1 MRFREPPRNNSRMAF
16 CVKLRGRSP
25 SLQATRRNS
34 LLWTIPIIRLP
45 IHSLLA
51 FQTSSCAALHRL
63 SFSSPAP
70 ASRHHTEFWK
80 ISKYKTQRKSKKPK
94 TTLIIV
100 VNQWWQ
106 NQNLTHRHL
115 QIQSFKTWWVKITK
129 RTVWNCMQYQAS
141 KKEINLY
148 NNQNPSSE
156 RKATLFSQSKDWK
169 GFSEENF

>member
-1 MRFREPPRNNSRMAF
+1 
-16 CVKLRGRSP
+16 
-25 SLQATRRNS
+25 
-34 LLWTIPIIRLP
+34 
-45 IHSLLA
+45 
-51 FQTSSCAALHRL
+51 
-63 SFSSPAP
+63 
-70 ASRHHTEFWK
+70 
-80 ISKYKTQRKSKKPK
+80 
-94 TTLIIV
+94 V

-169 GFSEENF
+169 GFSKENF